1 MKTIGQYIGGIIG
14 VLVLIGVIKGLGD
27 SDLTGDGVGDVA
39 LSVIN
44 GVADLTIQLVPTALD
59 AISSFV
65 G

>member
-1 MKTIGQYIGGIIG
+1 MKTIGQYLGGIIG
-14 VLVLIGVIKGLGD
+14 VLILIGVIKGLGD
-27 SDLTGDGVGDVA
+27 SDLTGDGVGDIA

-44 GVADLTIQLVPTALD
+44 GVADLTIQLVPTTLD

>member
-59 AISSFV
+59 AISSLV

>member
-14 VLVLIGVIKGLGD
+14 ILVLIGVVKGLGD
-27 SDLTGDGVGDVA
+27 SDLTGDGIGDIA

-44 GVADLTIQLVPTALD
+44 GVADLTIQLVPTTLD
-59 AISSFV
+59 AISNFV

>member
-1 MKTIGQYIGGIIG
+1 MKTIGQYLGGIIG
-14 VLVLIGVIKGLGD
+14 ALILIGVIKGLGD
-27 SDLTGDGVGDVA
+27 SDLTGDGVGDIA

-44 GVADLTIQLVPTALD
+44 GVADLTIQLVPTTLD